1 MGNELNTSEVSS
13 SVRTRLG
20 WRAGYLLA
28 SFGIY
33 MVDQSSKAWAVRA
46 LRFGD
51 ERTIIRGF
59 LDFVYT
65 ENRGIAF
72 GQLQQSGSF
81 GRWFFV
87 VLASGAA
94 VAVLYYFLRT
104 PRNDDRV
111 LGACALLLAGI
122 AGNLTDRVRL
132 GYVVDFIVVHAGS
145 WHWPTFN
152 VADASISIGA
162 LLLAYDL
169 IFERKRASVVNSSL
183 SVATP
188 TESKNLAD
196 N

>member
-1 MGNELNTSEVSS
+1 MVSNELKRSAALPG
-13 SVRTRLG
+13 RLG
-20 WRAGYLLA
+20 WRAGYLFA

-46 LRFGD
+46 LRFGS
-51 ERTIIRGF
+51 ERTVVRGF

-65 ENRGIAF
+65 ENPGIAF
-72 GQLQQSGSF
+72 GQLQEGGSF

-87 VLASGAA
+87 VLAVAAA
-94 VAVLYYFLRT
+94 VAVLYYCLRT
-104 PRNDDRV
+104 PRNDDRI

-132 GYVVDFIVVHAGS
+132 GYVIDFIVVHAGS

-169 IFERKRASVVNSSL
+169 IFERKKTSVVSL
-183 SVATP
+183 PVASE
-188 TESKNLAD
+188 TEPKRLTTD
-196 N
+196 H